1 MRRDRTESTA
11 PKTSPVDVYRELDH
25 LESRYRLPFVFR
37 MGQAGVGQ
45 VERRIYLFFRHR
57 RERRIDDY
65 RLFAYLLQD
74 AGSLLLVGF
83 FLYMFEV
90 LGLFQ
95 LVAQAFFMG
104 KEVDIFW

>member
-45 VERRIYLFFRHR
+45 VERRIYLF
-57 RERRIDDY
+57 
-65 RLFAYLLQD
+65 
-74 AGSLLLVGF
+74 
-83 FLYMFEV
+83 
-90 LGLFQ
+90 
-95 LVAQAFFMG
+95 
-104 KEVDIFW
+104 